1 MMNGVVE
8 RVQCAFVDTPEVEAI
23 CDYIGSQP
31 GFTSCYEL
39 PEPPTEDGGEASG
52 GDYGAVTE
60 EFKRCALFIS
70 AQSQASI
77 TMMQRKFEIG
87 FNKAGRFM
95 DQMQQM
101 GIVGPARGA
110 KPRDVLMTPD
120 EVQRLFE

>member
-1 MMNGVVE
+1 MT
-8 RVQCAFVDTPEVEAI
+8 D
-23 CDYIGSQP
+23 
-31 GFTSCYEL
+31 
-39 PEPPTEDGGEASG
+39 
-52 GDYGAVTE
+52 